1 MGILPMRNSA
11 GITAWKAVPLHFF
24 NGLLTPDKNLI
35 AVGAESDERGKDDS
49 RQIASDFVDATRVEE
64 VKVAGFQVD
73 LDTGDVVF
81 GGVLVKGAGP
91 QMRLDL
97 GRKSLVPP
105 RRFCEIGRR
114 AGRRGAGGSWGGR
127 RADALVLPSP

>member
-49 RQIASDFVDATRVEE
+49 RQIASDTGRSPRFNAERIGWLKSRFTSHRSAVSGRSTSFRPA
-64 VKVAGFQVD
+64 AGVCSK
-73 LDTGDVVF
+73 TC
-81 GGVLVKGAGP
+81 ANI
-91 QMRLDL
+91 
-97 GRKSLVPP
+97 SPP
-105 RRFCEIGRR
+105 TTTT
-114 AGRRGAGGSWGGR
+114 
-127 RADALVLPSP
+127 